1 MGFSK
6 KKVEIIMINV
16 LFISSIV
23 IILSIISSKLSQKVG
38 IPSLLLF
45 IGLGLF
51 FGSDGI
57 VRIPFSNYKLAEE
70 ISSTALIFIMFY
82 GGFGTRWKT
91 AKPVAKKALL
101 LSSVGVLLTALLVAF
116 FCIFVL
122 RIEFLESFLIGAVI
136 SSTDAASVFSILKSK
151 KLALKNQTS
160 PMLELESG
168 SNDPTAYML
177 TLIIL
182 EIMNGSTTYGK
193 YVFMIAGQFIIGAL
207 CAVVLSYITIQLYKN
222 FNLKSNGLEIIYFV
236 GMVLLSFS
244 LPEKIGGNGYLST
257 YIFGIII
264 GNQYLKNKSVL
275 INFFDGLTGL
285 VQICIF
291 FLLGLLAF
299 PSQMPE
305 IMLVAFAITLFLT
318 FVARP
323 ASIYLILKPLGC
335 DLNQIALVSFA
346 GIRGAS
352 AIVFAIIA
360 TVDPA
365 YLKNDIFHIVFAIV
379 LFSIAFQG
387 TLLPYIA
394 KKLEMIDE
402 DGDVLKTFN
411 DYQEEN
417 VIQLIRLP
425 ILENHPWISLQVKKL
440 ELPPQ
445 MLVVTII
452 KSNNV
457 TIPNG
462 KTVIE
467 YGDIIVIAAPGYQD
481 KINVEVSE
489 IFINNDHIWKEKQIR
504 SIKINSNTLIA
515 IIKRGSDIIVPN
527 GKTVINEDDTL
538 VLVNKFS

>member
-1 MGFSK
+1 
-6 KKVEIIMINV
+6 VIIITSI

-23 IILSIISSKLSQKVG
+23 IILSIISNKFSQKIG

-57 VRIPFSNYKLAEE
+57 VKIQFDNFQLAEV
-70 ISSTALIFIMFY
+70 ICSTALIFIMFY

-91 AKPVAKKALL
+91 AKPVAIKSLI
-101 LSSVGVLLTALLVAF
+101 LSSLGVLLTALLVGF
-116 FCIFVL
+116 FCHFIL
-122 RIEFLESFLIGAVI
+122 RIEILESFLIGAVI

-151 KLALKNQTS
+151 KLSLKKQTS

-182 EIMNGSTTYGK
+182 EMMNGSTTYGK
-193 YVFMIAGQFIIGAL
+193 YVFIIAGQFLIGIL
-207 CAVVLSYITIQLYKN
+207 CAIFLSYITIQIYKN

-244 LPEKIGGNGYLST
+244 LPEKLGGNGYLST

-264 GNQYLKNKSVL
+264 GNQYFQNKRVI

-291 FLLGLLAF
+291 FLLGLLSF
-299 PSQMPE
+299 PSQMPQ
-305 IMLVAFAITLFLT
+305 IMFVAFCITVFLT

-323 ASIYLILKPLGC
+323 AAIFAILKPLGC
-335 DLNQIALVSFA
+335 DKNQIALVSFA

-360 TVDPA
+360 TVNPA
-365 YLKNDIFHIVFAIV
+365 YLKNDIFHIVFCIV

-394 KKLEMIDE
+394 KKLNMIDE
-402 DGDVLKTFN
+402 DGDVLKTFT

-417 VIQLIRLP
+417 AIQLIRLP
-425 ILENHPWISLQVKKL
+425 ISHKHPWISLKVKEL

-445 MLVVTII
+445 MLVVTVI
-452 KSNNV
+452 KMN
-457 TIPNG
+457 TAIIPNG
-462 KTVIE
+462 NTIIE
-467 YGDIIVIAAPGYQD
+467 YGDVVLIAAPGYQD
-481 KINVEVSE
+481 YINVEVSE
-489 IFINNDHIWKEKQIR
+489 ILINSNHDWKLKQVH
-504 SIKINSNTLIA
+504 SIKINSNSLIA
-515 IIKRGSDIIVPN
+515 IIKRGNDIIVPN
-527 GKTVINEDDTL
+527 GNTVIKENDTL
-538 VLVNKFS
+538 VMVNNFD

>member
-1 MGFSK
+1 MFNFMK
-6 KKVEIIMINV
+6 EVIIIINN

-23 IILSIISSKLSQKVG
+23 IILSIISNKFSQKFG

-57 VRIPFSNYKLAEE
+57 VRIPFDNYQLAEV
-70 ISSTALIFIMFY
+70 ICSVSLIFIIFY
-82 GGFGTRWKT
+82 GGFGTRWET
-91 AKPVAKKALL
+91 AKPVAIKSLL
-101 LSSVGVLLTALLVAF
+101 LSSIGVLLTALLVGL
-116 FCIFVL
+116 FCCFVL
-122 RIEFLESFLIGAVI
+122 HIEILESFLLGAVI

-182 EIMNGSTTYGK
+182 EMMNGSATYKK
-193 YVFMIAGQFIIGAL
+193 YLYMIAGQFLIGTL
-207 CAVVLSYITIQLYKN
+207 CALILSYITIKLYKS

-244 LPEKIGGNGYLST
+244 LPEKLGGNGYLST

-264 GNQYLKNKSVL
+264 GNQYFKNKRVL

-285 VQICIF
+285 MQICIF

-299 PSQMPE
+299 PSQMPQ
-305 IMLVAFAITLFLT
+305 IMFVAFFITVFLT

-323 ASIYLILKPLGC
+323 ITIFTILKPLRC

-352 AIVFAIIA
+352 AIVLAIIA
-360 TVDPA
+360 TVNPA
-365 YLKNDIFHIVFAIV
+365 YFKNDIFHIVFCIV

-387 TLLPYIA
+387 TLLPYVA
-394 KKLEMIDE
+394 KKLNMIDE
-402 DGDVLKTFN
+402 DSDVLKTFT

-417 VIQLIRLP
+417 AIQLIRLP
-425 ILENHPWISLQVKKL
+425 ISHNHPWISLKIKEL

-452 KSNNV
+452 KMN
-457 TIPNG
+457 TAIIPNG
-462 KTVIE
+462 NTTIE
-467 YGDIIVIAAPGYQD
+467 DGDIVLIAAPGYQD
-481 KINVEVSE
+481 YINVEVSE
-489 IFINNDHIWKEKQIR
+489 IIINSNHNWRDKQIH
-504 SIKINSNTLIA
+504 SIKIDSNSLIA

-527 GKTVINEDDTL
+527 GNTVINEDDTL
-538 VLVNKFS
+538 VLVNKFD

>member
-1 MGFSK
+1 
-6 KKVEIIMINV
+6 MISN

-23 IILSIISSKLSQKVG
+23 IILSIISNKFSQKIG

-57 VRIPFSNYKLAEE
+57 VRISFDNYQLAEVICS
-70 ISSTALIFIMFY
+70 ISLIFIMFY

-91 AKPVAKKALL
+91 AKPVATKSLL
-101 LSSVGVLLTALLVAF
+101 LSSIGVLLTALLVGF
-116 FCIFVL
+116 FCHLVL
-122 RIEFLESFLIGAVI
+122 HIEILESFLIGAVI

-151 KLALKNQTS
+151 KLALKSQTS

-193 YVFMIAGQFIIGAL
+193 YAYMIVGQFLIGTL
-207 CAVVLSYITIQLYKN
+207 CAIILSYITIQLYKR
-222 FNLKSNGLEIIYFV
+222 FNLRSNGVEIIYFV

-244 LPEKIGGNGYLST
+244 LPEKLGGNGYLST

-264 GNQYLKNKSVL
+264 GNQYFKNKRVL

-285 VQICIF
+285 VQICVF

-299 PSQMPE
+299 PSE
-305 IMLVAFAITLFLT
+305 IPQIIFIAFSITLFLT

-323 ASIYLILKPLGC
+323 IAIFTILKPLGC
-335 DLNQIALVSFA
+335 NLNQIALVSFA

-360 TVDPA
+360 TVNPA
-365 YLKNDIFHIVFAIV
+365 YLKNDIFHIVFCIV

-387 TLLPYIA
+387 TLLPYVA
-394 KKLEMIDE
+394 KKLKMIDQE
-402 DGDVLKTFN
+402 GDVLKTFT

-417 VIQLIRLP
+417 AIQLIRLP
-425 ILENHPWISLQVKKL
+425 ITSNHPWISLQVKAL

-452 KSNNV
+452 KMN
-457 TIPNG
+457 TAIIPNG
-462 KTVIE
+462 NTTID
-467 YGDIIVIAAPGYQD
+467 YGDIVLIAAPGYED
-481 KINVEVSE
+481 YINVEVNE
-489 IFINNDHIWKEKQIR
+489 IKISSNHAWKQKQVH
-504 SIKINSNTLIA
+504 SIKIDSHSLIA

-527 GKTVINEDDTL
+527 GNTIIHEEDTL
-538 VLVNKFS
+538 VLVNKFD